1 MNGETTR
8 EINAAAQS
16 NAGDINVVYRFRE
29 ARQHWG

>member
-8 EINAAAQS
+8 EINASAQS
-16 NAGDINVVYRFRE
+16 NAGDINVVYRVRE